1 MLIIYEY
8 VFLYLSHIIFSILSE
23 TRCFKLKAGLLRL
36 AGAEIGRNVR
46 ICSSVRVYGNGHLS
60 IGDNTWVG
68 HRSFI
73 MCSADVTIG
82 HDVNIAPC
90 CYIGTGTHEIDLC
103 GESIAGKGKSIPII
117 IGNGAWICASSA
129 ILAGSKIGTKAIIA
143 AGAVVKGFVPDKMM
157 IGGILAKIIK
167 DFKKES
173 ND

>member
-1 MLIIYEY
+1 MNTFI
-8 VFLYLSHIIFSILSE
+8 LYLSHIIFGILPE
-23 TRCFKLKAGLLRL
+23 TRCFQLKAGLLRMS
-36 AGAEIGRNVR
+36 GARIGRNVR

-68 HRSFI
+68 HNCFI

-117 IGNGAWICASSA
+117 IGNGAWICASST
-129 ILAGSKIGTKAIIA
+129 ILAGSKIGTKSIIA
-143 AGAVVKGFVPDKMM
+143 AGAVVKGIVPSFTLV
-157 IGGILAKIIK
+157 GGILAKKIK
-167 DFKKES
+167 GLEEES
-173 ND
+173 YD

>member
-1 MLIIYEY
+1 MNTFI
-8 VFLYLSHIIFSILSE
+8 LYLSHIIFGILPE
-23 TRCFKLKAGLLRL
+23 TRCFQLKAGLLRMS
-36 AGAEIGRNVR
+36 GARIGRNVR

-68 HRSFI
+68 HNCFI

-117 IGNGAWICASSA
+117 IGNGAWICASST
-129 ILAGSKIGTKAIIA
+129 ILAGSIIGKKSIIA
-143 AGAVVKGFVPDKMM
+143 AGAVVKGIVEDCTLV
-157 IGGILAKIIK
+157 GGVIAKKIK
-167 DFKKES
+167 DIEGTT
-173 ND
+173 NDEI